1 MTAKKITRREA
12 LKNMTLGAAGSLF
25 LSSLPWNAL
34 GRQSAQKS
42 KVILI
47 RDKNLLDASGN
58 INKGVLQTMLDEA
71 VPELTGDSD
80 VSSAWKKVISPDDVV
95 GIKSNHWSRLR
106 TPVALEQL
114 IKKRVMDAG
123 VNEDNIGIAD
133 RGILNNSIFKNS
145 TALINSRPMRT
156 HDWAGVGSLIK
167 NYILFHPKPFEY
179 HPDTCADLAEIWKK
193 PMVKGKTRLNI
204 LVMITPLFH
213 GVGPH
218 HFNEKYTWK
227 YNGLVVGFD
236 PVAVDA
242 TGLRIIQARRR
253 EFFGEERPISPSPHH
268 IELADTRHNL
278 GNADFN
284 NIELVKLGWKE
295 GILI

>member
-1 MTAKKITRREA
+1 MTTKKLTRREA
-12 LKNMTLGAAGSLF
+12 LKNMALGAAGSLF
-25 LSSLPWNAL
+25 LGSLPWKAFGNK
-34 GRQSAQKS
+34 SAERS
-42 KVILI
+42 KVVLI
-47 RDKNLLDASGN
+47 RDKNLLDGSGN
-58 INKGVLQTMLDEA
+58 INKGVLQDMLDTA
-71 VPELTGDSD
+71 VPTLTGDSD
-80 VSSAWKKVISPDDVV
+80 AGSAWEKIIKPDDVV

-114 IKKRVMDAG
+114 IKERVMGAG
-123 VNEDNIGIAD
+123 VGDDNIGIAD
-133 RGILNNSIFKNS
+133 KGILNNSIFTNS

-167 NYILFHPKPFEY
+167 NYILFHPRPSDY
-179 HPDTCADLAEIWKK
+179 HPDTCADLAEVWKK

-227 YNGLVVGFD
+227 YNGLIVGFD

-278 GNADFN
+278 GNADPA
-284 NIELVKLGWKE
+284 NIELVKMGWKE